1 MKNETEA
8 LLDVGVVVGT
18 HGLRGDIKVR
28 LRSGDPELLQNIAQV
43 HLALPRGNL
52 LKLRIIRQAAHKN
65 QILLRF
71 AGYESIN
78 LVEPLVGGQL
88 LLRQDQL
95 PDLEDD
101 EYYWNQ
107 LDGLQVIDVTRGELG
122 SLVDLFSSSA
132 HDTYIVRGEFGEV
145 LIPAVKQFVQD
156 IDLERRIM
164 RVDLPDGLIQ
174 EEQ

>member
-43 HLALPRGNL
+43 HLALPRGDL

-65 QILLRF
+65 LILLRF

-101 EYYWNQ
+101 EYYWSQ
-107 LDGLQVIDVTRGELG
+107 LDGLQVVDVTRGELG

-132 HDTYIVRGEFGEV
+132 HDIYVVRGEFGEV

-174 EEQ
+174 EDQ

>member
-43 HLALPRGNL
+43 HLALPRGDL

-71 AGYESIN
+71 AEYESIN

-101 EYYWNQ
+101 EYYWSQ
-107 LDGLQVIDVTRGELG
+107 LDGLQVVDVTRGELG

-132 HDTYIVRGEFGEV
+132 HDIYVVRGEFGEV

-174 EEQ
+174 ENQ

>member
-28 LRSGDPELLQNIAQV
+28 FRSGDPELLQNIAQV
-43 HLALPRGNL
+43 HLALPRGDL

-71 AGYESIN
+71 AEYESIN

-101 EYYWNQ
+101 EYYWSQ
-107 LDGLQVIDVTRGELG
+107 LDGLQVVDVTRGELG

-132 HDTYIVRGEFGEV
+132 HDIYVVRGEFGEV

-174 EEQ
+174 ENQ